1 MSGMHL
7 LPVYY
12 STTSTKKRKKKN
24 KTKSLIAAEKEHE
37 KFLKR
42 MGIGSRSSAGI
53 EQRSSKP
60 WVTGSSPVESANK
73 RSRSLTVKHPPY
85 TRLDVSRLE
94 SDTGSNPV
102 GTTNSRSV
110 GKSGNP
116 PHLGCGDQ
124 RFESSRSDQVFY
136 DPSMAKKEEKVY
148 TGTEIIGIAQMH
160 KSNAVPIR
168 NKKSAEDIAKMRR
181 N

>member
-1 MSGMHL
+1 M
-7 LPVYY
+7 LPSYY
-12 STTSTKKRKKKN
+12 STTNTKKRKKSK
-24 KTKSLIAAEKEHE
+24 KSKSLIAAEKEHE

-42 MGIGSRSSAGI
+42 MGVGSRSSVGV

-73 RSRSLTVKHPPY
+73 
-85 TRLDVSRLE
+85 
-94 SDTGSNPV
+94 
-102 GTTNSRSV
+102 RSV

-148 TGTEIIGIAQMH
+148 TGTEIMGIAQMH
-160 KSNAVPIR
+160 KSNAVPVR
-168 NKKSAEDIAKMRR
+168 NKKSAEEVAKMRR
-181 N
+181 G

>member
-1 MSGMHL
+1 MTMHL

-42 MGIGSRSSAGI
+42 MGVRSRSSVGS

-60 WVTGSSPVESANK
+60 QVAGSSPA
-73 RSRSLTVKHPPY
+73 
-85 TRLDVSRLE
+85 
-94 SDTGSNPV
+94 GIA
-102 GTTNSRSV
+102 NSRSV
-110 GKSGNP
+110 AQSGSASG
-116 PHLGCGDQ
+116 LGPEG
-124 RFESSRSDQVFY
+124 REFESLRSDQVFY

-148 TGTEIIGIAQMH
+148 TGTEIMGIAQMH

-168 NKKSAEDIAKMRR
+168 GKKDAIEVARMRR
-181 N
+181 G

>member
-1 MSGMHL
+1 M
-7 LPVYY
+7 LPSYY
-12 STTSTKKRKKKN
+12 TTTSTKKRKQKK
-24 KTKSLIAAEKEHE
+24 KSKSLIAAEKEHE

-42 MGIGSRSSAGI
+42 MGVSSRSSVGS

-60 WVTGSSPVESANK
+60 QVTGSSPVESANK
-73 RSRSLTVKHPPY
+73 
-85 TRLDVSRLE
+85 
-94 SDTGSNPV
+94 
-102 GTTNSRSV
+102 RSV

-148 TGTEIIGIAQMH
+148 TGTEIMGIAQMH
-160 KSNAVPIR
+160 KSNAVPVR
-168 NKKSAEDIAKMRR
+168 NKKSAEEVAKMRR
-181 N
+181 G

>member
-1 MSGMHL
+1 M
-7 LPVYY
+7 LPSYY
-12 STTSTKKRKKKN
+12 TTTSTKKRKQKK
-24 KTKSLIAAEKEHE
+24 KSKSLIAAEKEHE

-42 MGIGSRSSAGI
+42 MGIGSRSSVGS

-60 WVTGSSPVESANK
+60 QVTGSSPVESANK
-73 RSRSLTVKHPPY
+73 
-85 TRLDVSRLE
+85 
-94 SDTGSNPV
+94 
-102 GTTNSRSV
+102 RSV

-124 RFESSRSDQVFY
+124 RFESSRSDQFY
-136 DPSMAKKEEKVY
+136 NPTMAKKEEKVY

-168 NKKSAEDIAKMRR
+168 NKKSAEEVAKMRR
-181 N
+181 G

>member
-1 MSGMHL
+1 MSGMHM
-7 LPVYY
+7 LPSYY
-12 STTSTKKRKKKN
+12 TTTSTKKRKQKK
-24 KTKSLIAAEKEHE
+24 KSKSLLAAEKEHE

-42 MGIGSRSSAGI
+42 MGVGSRSSAGS

-60 WVTGSSPVESANK
+60 WVTGSSPVESA
-73 RSRSLTVKHPPY
+73 S
-85 TRLDVSRLE
+85 
-94 SDTGSNPV
+94 
-102 GTTNSRSV
+102 SRSV

-148 TGTEIIGIAQMH
+148 TGTEIMGIAQMH
-160 KSNAVPIR
+160 KSNAVPVR
-168 NKKSAEDIAKMRR
+168 NKKSAEEVAKMRR
-181 N
+181 G

>member
-7 LPVYY
+7 LPSYY
-12 STTSTKKRKKKN
+12 STTNTKKRKKSK
-24 KTKSLIAAEKEHE
+24 KSKSLIAAEKEHE

-42 MGIGSRSSAGI
+42 MGVCSRSSVGV

-73 RSRSLTVKHPPY
+73 
-85 TRLDVSRLE
+85 
-94 SDTGSNPV
+94 
-102 GTTNSRSV
+102 RSV

-148 TGTEIIGIAQMH
+148 TGTEIMGIAQMH
-160 KSNAVPIR
+160 KSNAVPVR
-168 NKKSAEDIAKMRR
+168 NKKSAEEVAKMRR
-181 N
+181 G

>member
-1 MSGMHL
+1 LTFENSMSGMHL
-7 LPVYY
+7 LPSYY
-12 STTSTKKRKKKN
+12 STTNTKKRKKSK
-24 KTKSLIAAEKEHE
+24 KSKSLIAAEKEHE

-42 MGIGSRSSAGI
+42 MGVGSRSSAGI

-73 RSRSLTVKHPPY
+73 
-85 TRLDVSRLE
+85 
-94 SDTGSNPV
+94 
-102 GTTNSRSV
+102 RSV

-148 TGTEIIGIAQMH
+148 TGTEIMGIAQMH

-168 NKKSAEDIAKMRR
+168 NKKSAEEVAKMRR
-181 N
+181 G